1 MTKKFVVIPILFIL
15 ISLVGIKYLIPL
27 DKSVHKEI
35 KKEDVL
41 RIESWGIKAFG
52 HSPTEIKD
60 PVLFDN
66 IIKWFNNSSDIRE
79 NPEFAGTTPEA
90 GINIILKSGK
100 DINILEGARDFE
112 VQRDDVRDKNIS
124 YFAVQ
129 KDIAKYLDDLRS
141 GGK

>member
-1 MTKKFVVIPILFIL
+1 MVKKFVVIPILFIL
-15 ISLVGIKYLIPL
+15 ISLAGIKYLIPL

-41 RIESWGIKAFG
+41 RIESWGAKVSG
-52 HSPTEIKD
+52 PTEIKD

-66 IIKWFNNSSDIRE
+66 IIKWLNKSTDIRE

-100 DINILEGARDFE
+100 GISILEGARDFE